1 MKKILKGLLYVLL
14 LFVALVAGGFIYLY
28 ISSSMASRKNL
39 SALGPEAASLLIENK
54 TYRDLNKNGKLDV
67 YEDHRQ
73 PLETRV
79 NDLLSQMNIEE
90 KAGLMFITMTA
101 IGNDGE
107 LSETKT
113 ITNPFSLPFL
123 TNSEMVVNKKMNHF
137 NTLQSPEPKAL
148 VTWNN
153 NIQKLAERTRLGI
166 PVTHATDPRHGVPNA
181 PGASIFTPYFSKW
194 CSYPGFAA
202 IGDTVLMREFG
213 DIARQEYLAVGYRLT
228 LSPMADLATEPR
240 WWRINGT
247 FGEDAEMSAKLTK
260 AYILGFQ
267 GDSITNQSVECM
279 VKHFTGGGPQ
289 EDGIDSHFPPGRQA
303 YSGNNF
309 DYHLIPFEKGAFPA
323 NVSQVMPY
331 YGIPVGQTSEDVGF
345 SYNKDIITGML
356 REKYHFDGIVC
367 TDWGLVTD
375 QNILWMEGKPA
386 SAHGVENLTAIERV
400 KKIIDA
406 GCDMF
411 GGESIPELVVEL
423 VKSGQVSE
431 DRINI
436 SVRRILRE
444 KFKLGLFDNP
454 YLTEEATSIF
464 GNVQFNEK
472 GRESQ
477 RRSLVLLKND
487 NNILPLAAT
496 TKIYLQGFIEEE
508 SKKYAGATTD
518 LKNADVIIL
527 KLNAPYD
534 PDAARYLVEKIF
546 HQGSLEFPQEEKEEL
561 LKLIQSKPTITVMNL
576 ERPAVFPEINE
587 ASKGVIG
594 DFSSQDDIILD
605 LIFGQ
610 FKPTGKLPF
619 ELPSSMEAVLNQSE
633 DMPHDSKDPLYPFGF
648 GITYNEK
655 VDLNR

>member
-1 MKKILKGLLYVLL
+1 MKRVLKFFLYFIGSIIVLILGAFTY
-14 LFVALVAGGFIYLY
+14 IYITSY
-28 ISSSMASRKNL
+28 FTSKNNR
-39 SALGPEAASLLIENK
+39 AELGPEASLMLIDNQPF
-54 TYRDLNKNGKLDV
+54 RDLNKNGKLDV
-67 YEDHRQ
+67 YEDSRK
-73 PLETRV
+73 PIDARIENLV
-79 NDLLSQMNIEE
+79 SQMNIEE
-90 KAGLMFITMTA
+90 KAGLMFITMTS
-101 IGNDGE
+101 IGKDGE
-107 LSETKT
+107 LSEAKT
-113 ITNPFSLPFL
+113 IFNPFSLPFL
-123 TNSEMVVNKKMNHF
+123 SNSELVVKKQMNHF
-137 NTLQSPEPKAL
+137 NTLQSPEPEEL
-148 VTWNN
+148 VAWNN

-181 PGASIFTPYFSKW
+181 PGASIYTPYFSKW

-202 IGDTVLMREFG
+202 IGDTVLMRDFG
-213 DIARQEYLAVGYRLT
+213 NIARQEYLAVGYRLT

-247 FGEDAEMSAKLTK
+247 FGEDAEMSAQLTK

-289 EDGIDSHFPPGRQA
+289 ENGIDAHFPPGRQA
-303 YSGNNF
+303 YKGNNF
-309 DYHLIPFEKGAFPA
+309 DYHLIPFEKGAFTA
-323 NVSQVMPY
+323 NVAQVMPY

-345 SYNKDIITGML
+345 SFNKEIVTGLL

-375 QNILWMEGKPA
+375 QGILWMEGKPA
-386 SAHGVENLTAIERV
+386 SAHGVEHLTEIERV

-411 GGESIPELVVEL
+411 GGEAVPELVVEL
-423 VKSGQVSE
+423 VKSGQISE
-431 DRINI
+431 DRINT
-436 SVRRILRE
+436 SVRRILKE

-454 YLTEEATSIF
+454 YLSMEGTSIF
-464 GNVQFNEK
+464 GNEHFAER

-477 RRSLVLLKND
+477 RRSLVLLKNE
-487 NNILPLAAT
+487 NNILPLAPT
-496 TKIYLQGFIEEE
+496 TKIYLQGFNEEE
-508 SKKYAGATTD
+508 SKKYAGAITS
-518 LKNADVIIL
+518 LKEADVIIL

-534 PDAARYLVEKIF
+534 PKAARYLVEKIF
-546 HQGSLEFPQEEKEEL
+546 HQGSLEFPQDEKEEL
-561 LKLIQSKPTITVMNL
+561 IKLIETKPTITVMNL
-576 ERPAVFPEINE
+576 ERPAVFPEINQ
-587 ASKGVIG
+587 ASKAVIG

-610 FKPTGKLPF
+610 FKPSGKLPF
-619 ELPSSMEAVLNQSE
+619 ELPSSMEAVINQSE

-655 VDLNR
+655 INFNR

>member
-1 MKKILKGLLYVLL
+1 MKKILKGFLYVLVGL
-14 LFVALVAGGFIYLY
+14 LSLLIAGFAYLY
-28 ISSSMASRKNL
+28 ISSSIASQKHMAM
-39 SALGPEAASLLIENK
+39 LGPPAPSLIIENQS
-54 TYRDLNKNGKLDV
+54 YRDLNKSGKLDV
-67 YEDHRQ
+67 YEDYRQ
-73 PLETRV
+73 PLEARV
-79 NDLLSQMNIEE
+79 NNLLSQMNIEE

-101 IGNDGE
+101 IGADGA

-113 ITNPFSLPFL
+113 IVNPFSLPFL
-123 TNSEMVVNKKMNHF
+123 ANSEMVVKKNMSHF
-137 NTLQSPEPKAL
+137 NTLQSPEAKAL
-148 VTWNN
+148 VAWNN

-202 IGDTVLMREFG
+202 IGDTALMRDFG

-247 FGEDAEMSAKLTK
+247 FGEDATMSAKLTK

-267 GDSITNQSVECM
+267 GDSITDQSVECM

-303 YSGNNF
+303 YPGNNF

-323 NVSQVMPY
+323 NVAQVMPY
-331 YGIPVGQTSEDVGF
+331 YGIPVGQTGEDVGF
-345 SYNKDIITGML
+345 SYNKEIVTGLL

-375 QNILWMEGKPA
+375 QNILWMVGKPA
-386 SAHGVENLTAIERV
+386 SAHGVENLTTIERV

-411 GGESIPELVVEL
+411 GGESIPELVVDL
-423 VKSGQVSE
+423 VKSGEISE

-436 SVRRILRE
+436 SARRILRE

-464 GNVQFNEK
+464 GNEQFTKK

-477 RRSLVLLKND
+477 RRSLVLLKNEG
-487 NNILPLAAT
+487 NILPLAPAT
-496 TKIYLQGFIEEE
+496 KVYLQGFNEEE
-508 SKKYAGATTD
+508 SKKYASVSTD
-518 LKNADVIIL
+518 KKNADVIIL
-527 KLNAPYD
+527 KLNTPYD
-534 PDAARYLVEKIF
+534 PNAARYLVEKIF
-546 HQGSLEFPQEEKEEL
+546 HQGSLEFPQAEKEEL
-561 LKLIQSKPTITVMNL
+561 LELIQTKPTIVVMNL
-576 ERPAVFPEINE
+576 ERPAVFPEINA
-587 ASKGVIG
+587 ASRAVIG
-594 DFSSQDDIILD
+594 DFSSEDDIILD
-605 LIFGQ
+605 LVFGR
-610 FKPTGKLPF
+610 FKPSGKLPF

-633 DMPHDSKDPLYPFGF
+633 DMPHDSKAPLYPFGF
-648 GITYNEK
+648 GITYDE
-655 VDLNR
+655 R

>member
-1 MKKILKGLLYVLL
+1 
-14 LFVALVAGGFIYLY
+14 
-28 ISSSMASRKNL
+28 MAQ
-39 SALGPEAASLLIENK
+39 LGPEAPLLLIDSK
-54 TYRDLNKNGKLDV
+54 GYRDLNKNGKLDV
-67 YEDHRQ
+67 YEDSRQ
-73 PLETRV
+73 PIEERI
-79 NDLLSQMNIEE
+79 NDLISHMTIEE

-101 IGNDGE
+101 IGKDGE

-113 ITNPFSLPFL
+113 VSNPISLPFL
-123 TNSEMVVNKKMNHF
+123 SNSEMVVNKKMNHF
-137 NTLQSPEPKAL
+137 NTLQSPEPESLIA
-148 VTWNN
+148 WNN

-181 PGASIFTPYFSKW
+181 PGASIYTPYFSKW

-202 IGDTVLMREFG
+202 IGDTLLMREFG

-303 YSGNNF
+303 YKGNNF

-323 NVSQVMPY
+323 NVAQVMPY
-331 YGIPVGQTSEDVGF
+331 YGIPMGQTSEDVGF
-345 SYNKDIITGML
+345 SYNKDIITGLL

-375 QNILWMEGKPA
+375 QGFLGISLKPA
-386 SAHGVENLTAIERV
+386 SAHGVENLTTLERV

-411 GGESIPELVVEL
+411 GGEAIPELVVEL
-423 VKSGQVSE
+423 VKSGQLSE
-431 DRINI
+431 ERINI
-436 SVRRILRE
+436 SARRILKE

-454 YLTEEATSIF
+454 YITQEPSVF
-464 GNVQFNEK
+464 GNKQFVEK

-477 RRSLVLLKND
+477 RRSLVLLKNE
-487 NNILPLAAT
+487 NNILPLTPT
-496 TKIYLQGFIEEE
+496 TKVYLQGFNEEE
-508 SKKYAGATTD
+508 SKKYAAATTD
-518 LKNADVIIL
+518 IKNAEVIIL

-534 PDAARYLVEKIF
+534 PAAARYLVEKIF
-546 HQGSLEFPQEEKEEL
+546 HQGSLEFPDDEKESL

-576 ERPAVFPEINE
+576 ERPAVFPEINT
-587 ASKGVIG
+587 ASKAVIG

-610 FKPTGKLPF
+610 FKPGGKLPF
-619 ELPSSMEAVLNQSE
+619 ELPSSMEAVLNQQE

-648 GITYNEK
+648 GLTYNEK
-655 VDLNR
+655 ININR

>member
-1 MKKILKGLLYVLL
+1 MKKVFKIFLYIILAIVVLIL
-14 LFVALVAGGFIYLY
+14 GSLAYLY
-28 ISSSMASRKNL
+28 ISSSISSKDNMAQ
-39 SALGPEAASLLIENK
+39 LGPEASTLLIESK
-54 TYRDLNKNGKLDV
+54 TFRDLNKNGKLDI
-67 YEDHRQ
+67 YEDSRQ
-73 PLETRV
+73 PVEARV
-79 NDLLSQMNIEE
+79 EDLITQMNIEE

-101 IGNDGE
+101 IGHDGE
-107 LSETKT
+107 LSEVKT
-113 ITNPFSLPFL
+113 IFNPFSLPFL
-123 TNSEMVVNKKMNHF
+123 ANSEMVVKKNMNHF
-137 NTLQSPEPKAL
+137 NTLQSPEPNAL
-148 VTWNN
+148 VAWNN

-181 PGASIFTPYFSKW
+181 PGASIYTPYFSKW

-202 IGDTVLMREFG
+202 IGDTVMMREFG

-247 FGEDAEMSAKLTK
+247 FGEDAEMSAMLTK

-267 GDSITNQSVECM
+267 GDSITSQSVECM

-289 EDGIDSHFPPGRQA
+289 ENGIDAHFPPGRQA
-303 YSGNNF
+303 YKGNNF

-323 NVSQVMPY
+323 NVAQVMPY

-345 SYNKDIITGML
+345 SYNKDIITGLL

-375 QNILWMEGKPA
+375 QNILWMVGKPA
-386 SAHGVENLTAIERV
+386 SAHGVENLTEIERV

-411 GGESIPELVVEL
+411 GGEAIPELVVEL
-423 VKSGQVSE
+423 VKSGQINE
-431 DRINI
+431 ERINI

-454 YLTEEATSIF
+454 YISEEATSIF
-464 GNVQFNEK
+464 GNEQFQEK

-477 RRSLVLLKND
+477 RRSLVLLKNE
-487 NNILPLAAT
+487 NNILPLAPT
-496 TKIYLQGFIEEE
+496 TKIYLFGFNDEE
-508 SKKYAGATTD
+508 SKKYAAATTN

-534 PDAARYLVEKIF
+534 PKAARYLVEKIF

-561 LKLIQSKPTITVMNL
+561 LKLIESKPTITVMNL
-576 ERPAVFPEINE
+576 ERPAVFPEIN
-587 ASKGVIG
+587 AQSKAVIG

-610 FKPTGKLPF
+610 FKPEGKLPF
-619 ELPSSMEAVLNQSE
+619 ELPSSMEAVINQSE

-648 GITYNEK
+648 GLTYQEK
-655 VDLNR
+655 INLNR

>member
-1 MKKILKGLLYVLL
+1 MKKILNIFLSIVAALIVLIIGGFSYLYV
-14 LFVALVAGGFIYLY
+14 
-28 ISSSMASRKNL
+28 SSSIASKKQMAI
-39 SALGPEAASLLIENK
+39 LGPEAPTLLIENK
-54 TYRDLNKNGKLDV
+54 TFRDLNKNRKLDT
-67 YEDHRQ
+67 YEDYRQ
-73 PLETRV
+73 PIDTRIE
-79 NDLLSQMNIEE
+79 NLLSQMNIEE
-90 KAGLMFITMTA
+90 KAGLMFITMTG

-107 LSETKT
+107 LSEAKT
-113 ITNPFSLPFL
+113 IFNPFSLPFL
-123 TNSEMVVNKKMNHF
+123 ANSEIVVNKKMNHL

-213 DIARQEYLAVGYRLT
+213 NIARQEYLAVGYRLT

-289 EDGIDSHFPPGRQA
+289 EDGIDSHFPPGRQS
-303 YSGNNF
+303 YPGNNF
-309 DYHLIPFEKGAFPA
+309 NYHLIPFEKGAFPA
-323 NVSQVMPY
+323 NVAQVMPY

-345 SYNKDIITGML
+345 GYNKDIITGLL

-386 SAHGVENLTAIERV
+386 SAHGVENLTTIERV

-411 GGESIPELVVEL
+411 GGESIPELVIEL
-423 VKSGQVSE
+423 VTSGQISE
-431 DRINI
+431 ERINV
-436 SVRRILRE
+436 SVRRILKE

-464 GNVQFNEK
+464 GNAQFKEK
-472 GRESQ
+472 GRDSQ
-477 RRSLVLLKND
+477 RRSLVLLKNE
-487 NNILPLAAT
+487 NNILPLAPAT
-496 TKIYLQGFIEEE
+496 KVYLQGFNEEE
-508 SKKYAGATTD
+508 SKKYAGAITD
-518 LKNADVIIL
+518 LKSADVIIL
-527 KLNAPYD
+527 KLNTPYD
-534 PDAARYLVEKIF
+534 PNAARYLVEKIF

-561 LKLIQSKPTITVMNL
+561 LKLIQSKPTITVMSL
-576 ERPAVFPEINE
+576 ERPAVFPEINA

-610 FKPTGKLPF
+610 FTPTGKLPF
-619 ELPSSMEAVLNQSE
+619 ELPSSMEAVLHQSE

-648 GITYNEK
+648 GISYLEK
-655 VDLNR
+655 LNINR

>member
-1 MKKILKGLLYVLL
+1 MKRVLKFFLYLIGSILVLVL
-14 LFVALVAGGFIYLY
+14 GIFTYLY
-28 ISSSMASRKNL
+28 INSSIESKNNM
-39 SALGPEAASLLIENK
+39 SELGPEASLLLVDSRPF
-54 TYRDLNKNGKLDV
+54 RDLNKNGKLDV
-67 YEDHRQ
+67 YEDSHKSIDDRI
-73 PLETRV
+73 E
-79 NDLLSQMNIEE
+79 DLVSQMNIEE

-101 IGNDGE
+101 IGKEGE

-113 ITNPFSLPFL
+113 IFNPFSLPFL
-123 TNSEMVVNKKMNHF
+123 SNSELVVKKKMNHF
-137 NTLQSPEPKAL
+137 NTLQSPEPEAL
-148 VTWNN
+148 VAWNN

-181 PGASIFTPYFSKW
+181 PGASIYTPYFSKW

-202 IGDTVLMREFG
+202 IGDTVLMRDFG
-213 DIARQEYLAVGYRLT
+213 NIARQEYLAVGYRLT

-240 WWRINGT
+240 WWRTNGT
-247 FGEDAEMSAKLTK
+247 FGEDAEMSAMLTK

-289 EDGIDSHFPPGRQA
+289 ENGIDAHFPPGRQA
-303 YSGNNF
+303 YKGNNF
-309 DYHLIPFEKGAFPA
+309 AYHLIPFEKGAFPA
-323 NVSQVMPY
+323 NVAQVMPY

-345 SYNKDIITGML
+345 SFNKEIVTGLL

-375 QNILWMEGKPA
+375 QGILWMEGKPA
-386 SAHGVENLTAIERV
+386 SAHGVEHLTEIERV

-411 GGESIPELVVEL
+411 GGEAVPELVVDL
-423 VKSGQVSE
+423 VKSGQISE
-431 DRINI
+431 ERINT
-436 SVRRILRE
+436 SVRRILKE

-454 YLTEEATSIF
+454 YLTVEGTAIF
-464 GNVQFNEK
+464 GNEQFAER

-477 RRSLVLLKND
+477 RRSLVLLKNE
-487 NNILPLAAT
+487 NNILPLAPT
-496 TKIYLQGFIEEE
+496 TKVYLQGFNEEE
-508 SKKYAGATTD
+508 SKKYAGAITS
-518 LKNADVIIL
+518 LKEADVIIL

-534 PDAARYLVEKIF
+534 PKAARYLVEKIF
-546 HQGSLEFPQEEKEEL
+546 HQGSLEFPQKEKEAL
-561 LKLIQSKPTITVMNL
+561 LKLIQTKPTITVMNL
-576 ERPAVFPEINE
+576 ERPAVFPEIND
-587 ASKGVIG
+587 ASKAVIG

-610 FKPTGKLPF
+610 FKPSGKLPF

-655 VDLNR
+655 LNFNR